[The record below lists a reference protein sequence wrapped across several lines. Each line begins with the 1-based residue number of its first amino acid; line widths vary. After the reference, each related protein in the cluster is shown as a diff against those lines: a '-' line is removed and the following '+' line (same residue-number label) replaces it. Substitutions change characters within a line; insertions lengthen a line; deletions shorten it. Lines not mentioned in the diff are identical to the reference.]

1 MKLLSKQNFVNF
13 LDGAFEYFSISCP
26 SVISI
31 LWLEEGTFSTSHLVW
46 LLLIDT
52 ALLTATLHFM
62 IQKNIFSK
70 YLSKSQGICSVVVLF
85 VLYYIISLL
94 NDYIWGFSGIA
105 LPIVI
110 MIGVL
115 LFWVISRTKAS

>member
-62 IQKNIFSK
+62 IQKIFFQNI
-70 YLSKSQGICSVVVLF
+70 
-85 VLYYIISLL
+85 
-94 NDYIWGFSGIA
+94 
-105 LPIVI
+105 
-110 MIGVL
+110 
-115 LFWVISRTKAS
+115 

>member
-62 IQKNIFSK
+62 IQKIFSK